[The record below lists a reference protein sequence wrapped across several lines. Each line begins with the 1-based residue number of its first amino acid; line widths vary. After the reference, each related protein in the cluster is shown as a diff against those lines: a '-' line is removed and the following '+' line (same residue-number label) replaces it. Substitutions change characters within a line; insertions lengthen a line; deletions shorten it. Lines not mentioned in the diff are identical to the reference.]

1 MKVYGLYLTKH
12 LTILVCINSVSHAV
26 NVDGGRFSQV
36 LTDIANNA
44 LGVNKIQEHYNNL
57 RYTNSLLDG
66 EGLVTEISASLS
78 TKFDGPIQALMR
90 IKQAVEEDIDS
101 FPSYTSMPQC
111 CHATGLTN
119 SSQFRTKVNMNQAC
133 VTISAY
139 SPPERTFPTAKIQ
152 DVMKDNYNRNPNLK
166 WQYFGKEDGIYVNY
180 PSLKLNDCSNYD
192 PRFRPFYVSTAT
204 PVQKD
209 VVVVIDKSGSMRN
222 LHDSKTLLQIAKEA
236 AISVLE
242 TLNPNDRFG
251 IVAFSSSANIPGSG
265 TVGRECHGTELAKAT
280 PLNIKFMKSQVS
292 VIRSGGSTNYEAAMK
307 VAFKFFVNTVD
318 MADDRGKVILFLTDG
333 EQTAGGEPLDVIKE
347 ENGKM
352 NNRVVILTYGLGQQL
367 DFNAIQKLKDMA
379 AQTRTDASYG
389 EIQTGEFKHIS
400 NPDFLRSSMASYY
413 NRFSSSEEIQNP
425 IFSVPYQDLF
435 GIGLI
440 TSICLPVYKPGGG
453 ELVGVAC
460 SDATVSDIMSDISY
474 FRLGELSYAFIID
487 GTGRT
492 LIHPLLPLPDSVKDD
507 PIYVNIEHLERSS
520 SATNVIESMKIGKTG
535 NETFYSK
542 RTVPRGNMLYEG
554 IETKNILS
562 HYYWKPVSQSNFSVC
577 IVVGDNDKQ
586 PILDPQTVTQD
597 SFVYHRLDYTTVEGS
612 NCRHFT
618 RFGTKDKSVVML
630 TPGAFLEPFNYLDV
644 DETKAMITKYEDF
657 LTGKNVLNNPGLKE
671 SILNSVSSTYPAES
685 IWKSSEELSEFVVWR
700 YIGTADG
707 VMRLYPGVELPKN
720 YDHTRRAWYKRTLA
734 LKGQI
739 VLSAPYLDLW
749 GSGYLITLSK
759 TITEGSGSGVGSG
772 QTVAVIGT
780 DFTINYFYQM
790 MQNTYSDC
798 QNTQQFSCF
807 VLDSSG
813 YIVIHEDFAN
823 PDSTSPEIENVHVI
837 YKKSAIAE
845 DLINNNMMNK
855 ASCIDF
861 ETIKEQFTY
870 RVVTNDIDR
879 MNSYAK
885 YKISPVPN
893 SNIFIVIKQR
903 VYTTATRCCSI
914 YGISPDSHKCSSR
927 SCDCLCYKDADFDY
941 CTNAYTLLGDAA
953 QTCSP
958 RDPELQT
965 ENLNDEEKIK
975 NLQFCFDPKCS
986 TRTQKS
992 DCFGVAGCSWCVRGS
1007 KDQDLEQ
1014 PYCALQSVCYFG
1026 QVGSEDPYGNNV
1038 GYNSNTDEAGG
1049 IKVGA
1054 IAGIVIGVLIVVI
1067 IAGCVYSH
1075 IRTKSS
1081 ISSSNGSPAFNTE
1094 STQQTNAHD
1103 NQAFRSQNQ
1112 SSSERPSFQHQSSI
1126 NNRGNLM
1133 FHPQNQSAEYTFPTA
1148 PVENPPP
1155 YSAVVSYGSQTKHGY
1170 PNKSY
1175 L

>member
-1 MKVYGLYLTKH
+1 MMKIYGLYITKQLT
-12 LTILVCINSVSHAV
+12 LLVCINSVSHAV

-44 LGVNKIQEHYNNL
+44 LGVNKIQEHYNSL
-57 RYTNSLLDG
+57 HYTNSLLDG

-90 IKQAVEEDIDS
+90 IKQAVEEDIDR

-133 VTISAY
+133 VTISSF
-139 SPPERTFPTAKIQ
+139 SPPERTFPTTKIQ
-152 DVMKDNYNRNPNLK
+152 DVMKDNHNRNPNLK
-166 WQYFGKEDGIYVNY
+166 WQYFGKEDGIYLNY

-209 VVVVIDKSGSMRN
+209 VVVVIDKSGSMSSRHN
-222 LHDSKTLLQIAKEA
+222 SKTLLQIAKEA

-251 IVAFSSSANIPGSG
+251 VVAFSSNAYIPGSS
-265 TVGRECHGTELAKAT
+265 TIGRECHGTELAKAT

-307 VAFKFFVNTVD
+307 TAFKFFVDTLD
-318 MADDRGKVILFLTDG
+318 MSGDRGKVILFLTDG
-333 EQTAGGEPLDVIKE
+333 DQTAGGEPLEVIKE
-347 ENGKM
+347 ENKKM

-367 DFNAIQKLKDMA
+367 STNAIQKLKDMA
-379 AQTRTDASYG
+379 AQTRTDVSYG
-389 EIQTGEFKHIS
+389 EIQIGEFKHIS

-440 TSICLPVYKPGGG
+440 SSICLPIYRPGG

-474 FRLGELSYAFIID
+474 FRQGELSYAFIID

-520 SATNVIESMKIGKTG
+520 SATMVIESMKIGNTG
-535 NETFYSK
+535 NETFYSE

-554 IETKNILS
+554 IETENILS
-562 HYYWKPVSQSNFSVC
+562 HYYWKPVIQSNFSVC

-586 PILDPQTVTQD
+586 PILDHQTVTQD
-597 SFVYHRLDYTTVEGS
+597 SFVYHRLDYTTTEGS

-837 YKKSAIAE
+837 YKESAIAE

-941 CTNAYTLLGDAA
+941 CNNAYTLLGDAA

-1038 GYNSNTDEAGG
+1038 GDNSNTDEAGG

>member
-1 MKVYGLYLTKH
+1 MKISGLHLTKQ
-12 LTILVCINSVSHAV
+12 LTILVCFSSVCHAV
-26 NVDGGRFSQV
+26 NVDGGSFSQV

-44 LGVNKIQEHYNNL
+44 LGVNKVQEHYNSL

-101 FPSYTSMPQC
+101 FPSFTSMPQC
-111 CHATGLTN
+111 CRATELTN
-119 SSQFRTKVNMNQAC
+119 SSKFRTKVNMNQAC
-133 VTISAY
+133 VTISSY
-139 SPPERTFPTAKIQ
+139 SPSERKFPTTKIQ
-152 DVMKDNYNRNPNLK
+152 DVMKENHSRNPNLK
-166 WQYFGKEDGIYVNY
+166 WQYFGKEDGIYLNY

-192 PRFRPFYVSTAT
+192 PRFRPFYVSSAT

-209 VVVVIDKSGSMRN
+209 VVVVIDKSGSMSD
-222 LHDSKTLLQIAKEA
+222 LHNSKTLLQIAKEA

-251 IVAFSSSANIPGSG
+251 VVAFSSTANIPGSS
-265 TVGRECHGTELAKAT
+265 TISRECHGTELAKAT

-307 VAFKFFVNTVD
+307 AAFKFFVNTQD
-318 MADDRGKVILFLTDG
+318 MSDNRGKVILFLTDG
-333 EQTAGGEPLDVIKE
+333 EKTAGGEPLDVIKE
-347 ENGKM
+347 ENKKI
-352 NNRVVILTYGLGQQL
+352 NNSVVILTYGLGRQL
-367 DFNAIQKLKDMA
+367 NVNALQKLKDMA
-379 AQTRTDASYG
+379 AQTRTDVSYG
-389 EIQTGEFKHIS
+389 EIQSGEFKHIS
-400 NPDFLRSSMASYY
+400 DPDFLRSSMASYY
-413 NRFSSSEEIQNP
+413 NRFSSSEKIQNP

-440 TSICLPVYKPGGG
+440 TSICLPVYRPGG

-474 FRLGELSYAFIID
+474 FRQGELSYAFIID

-492 LIHPLLPLPDSVKDD
+492 LIHPLLPLPESVKDD
-507 PIYVNIEHLERSS
+507 PIYVNIEHLERST
-520 SATNVIESMKIGKTG
+520 SATMVIESMKIGKTG
-535 NETFYSK
+535 NKTLYSK

-554 IETKNILS
+554 IETENVLS

-597 SFVYHRLDYTTVEGS
+597 SFVYHRLDYTTAEGS
-612 NCRHFT
+612 NCQHFT

-644 DETKAMITKYEDF
+644 DETKVMISKYEDF

-671 SILNSVSSTYPAES
+671 SILNSVSSTYPAEN
-685 IWKSSEELSEFVVWR
+685 IWRTSRELSEFVVWR

-720 YDHTRRAWYKRTLA
+720 YDHTRRAWYKRTIA
-734 LKGQI
+734 LKGQD
-739 VLSAPYLDLW
+739 VVSAPYLDLW

-759 TITEGSGSGVGSG
+759 TITEGSGSVPGSG

-798 QNTQQFSCF
+798 RNIQQFSCF
-807 VLDSSG
+807 ILDSSG
-813 YIVIHEDFAN
+813 YIVICI
-823 PDSTSPEIENVHVI
+823 IEE
-837 YKKSAIAE
+837 SAIAE

-870 RVVTNDIDR
+870 RVATNGFDR
-879 MNSYAK
+879 MNSNAR
-885 YKISPVPN
+885 YKIDPVPN
-893 SNIFIVIKQR
+893 SNIFIVIRQR
-903 VYTTATRCCSI
+903 VYTTSTMCCSI
-914 YGISPDSHKCSSR
+914 YGISPDSHKCSSK
-927 SCDCLCYKDADFDY
+927 SCDCLCYKDANFDY
-941 CTNAYTLLGDAA
+941 CSNTYTLLGDAA

-992 DCFGVAGCSWCVRGS
+992 DCFGVAGCSWCVRDS
-1007 KDQDLEQ
+1007 NDQELQQ

-1026 QVGSEDPYGNNV
+1026 QVGSKDPYKNCV
-1038 GYNSNTDEAGG
+1038 GDNCNTDEEGG
-1049 IKVGA
+1049 INGGA
-1054 IAGIVIGVLIVVI
+1054 IGGIVIGVLVVVI
-1067 IAGCVYSH
+1067 IAFCAIRH
-1075 IRTKSS
+1075 IRAKSS
-1081 ISSSNGSPAFNTE
+1081 NSSCNSRPAFSTE
-1094 STQQTNAHD
+1094 PTSTQQTNSHD
-1103 NQAFRSQNQ
+1103 NPAFRSQNL
-1112 SSSERPSFQHQSSI
+1112 SSSGRQSFQQQSSI
-1126 NNRGNLM
+1126 HNQGNLM
-1133 FHPQNQSAEYTFPTA
+1133 FYPQNQSAEYTVPTA
-1148 PVENPPP
+1148 PTEQPPS
-1155 YSAVVSYGSQTKHGY
+1155 YHSVVCNGGQPQY
-1170 PNKSY
+1170 
-1175 L
+1175 

>member
-1 MKVYGLYLTKH
+1 MKTSALYLTKH

-44 LGVNKIQEHYNNL
+44 LGVNKIQEHYNSL

-78 TKFDGPIQALMR
+78 TKFNGPIQALMR
-90 IKQAVEEDIDS
+90 IKQAIEEDIDS
-101 FPSYTSMPQC
+101 FPSVTSMPQC

-119 SSQFRTKVNMNQAC
+119 SSQFRTKVNMMQAC
-133 VTISAY
+133 VTISSY
-139 SPPERTFPTAKIQ
+139 SPQKRTFPTTKIQ
-152 DVMKDNYNRNPNLK
+152 EVMKDNHNRNPNLK
-166 WQYFGKEDGIYVNY
+166 WQYFGKEDGIFINY
-180 PSLKLNDCSNYD
+180 PSFKLNDCSNYD

-209 VVVVIDKSGSMRN
+209 VVVIIDKSGSMSDTHN
-222 LHDSKTLLQIAKEA
+222 SKSLLQIAKEA

-251 IVAFSSSANIPGSG
+251 VVAFSSSANIPGSG
-265 TVGRECHGTELAKAT
+265 TIGRDCHGTELAKAT

-292 VIRSGGSTNYEAAMK
+292 VIRSAGSTNYEAAMRA
-307 VAFKFFVNTVD
+307 AFKFFVNKPD
-318 MADDRGKVILFLTDG
+318 MSDDRGKVILFLTDG
-333 EQTAGGEPLDVIKE
+333 EKTAGGEPLDVIKE
-347 ENGKM
+347 ENKKI
-352 NNRVVILTYGLGQQL
+352 NNSVVILTYGLGQQL
-367 DFNAIQKLKDMA
+367 NVNAIQKLKDMA

-389 EIQTGEFKHIS
+389 EIKIGEFKHIS
-400 NPDFLRSSMASYY
+400 DPDFLRSSMASYY
-413 NRFSSSEEIQNP
+413 NRFSSSEKIQNP

-440 TSICLPVYKPGGG
+440 SSICLPIYRPGG

-474 FRLGELSYAFIID
+474 FRQGELSYAFIID

-520 SATNVIESMKIGKTG
+520 SATMVIESMKIGKTG
-535 NETFYSK
+535 NKTLYSK

-554 IETKNILS
+554 IETEDVLS

-586 PILDPQTVTQD
+586 PMLETQTVTQD
-597 SFVYHRLDYTTVEGS
+597 SFVYHRLDYTIDEGS
-612 NCRHFT
+612 NCQHFT

-630 TPGAFLEPFNYLDV
+630 TPGAFLEPFDYLDV

-657 LTGKNVLNNPGLKE
+657 LTGKNVQNNPGLKE
-671 SILNSVSSTYPAES
+671 SILNSVSSTYPVES
-685 IWKSSEELSEFVVWR
+685 IWKSSRELSEFVVWR

-720 YDHTRRAWYKRTLA
+720 YDHTRRAWYKRTIA
-734 LKGQI
+734 LKGQD
-739 VLSAPYLDLW
+739 VVSAPYLDLW

-759 TITEGSGSGVGSG
+759 TITEGSGSTSG

-790 MQNTYSDC
+790 MQNTYTDC
-798 QNTQQFSCF
+798 QNTQQYSCF
-807 VLDSSG
+807 ILDSSG

-823 PDSTSPEIENVHVI
+823 PDSTSPQIENVHVI
-837 YKKSAIAE
+837 YKESAIAE
-845 DLINNNMMNK
+845 DLINQNMMNK

-870 RVVTNDIDR
+870 RVATNGNDR
-879 MNSYAK
+879 MNSNAK
-885 YKISPVPN
+885 YKIDPVPN
-893 SNIFIVIKQR
+893 SNIFIVIRQR
-903 VYTTATRCCSI
+903 VYTTSTRCCSI
-914 YGISPDSHKCSSR
+914 YGISPDSYKCSSR
-927 SCDCLCYKDADFDY
+927 SCDCLCYTDADFHY
-941 CTNAYTLLGDAA
+941 CNNAYTLLGDAA

-965 ENLNDEEKIK
+965 ENLNDAEKIK

-992 DCFGVAGCSWCVRGS
+992 DCFGVAGCSWCVRDS
-1007 KDQDLEQ
+1007 NDKELQQ

-1026 QVGSEDPYGNNV
+1026 QVGSKDPYKNCV
-1038 GYNSNTDEAGG
+1038 GDNCNTEKEGG
-1049 IKVGA
+1049 IGGGA
-1054 IAGIVIGVLIVVI
+1054 IAGIVIGLLAVVI
-1067 IAGCVYSH
+1067 IAFCVIRH
-1075 IRTKSS
+1075 IRAKSS
-1081 ISSSNGSPAFNTE
+1081 NSSSNGRSSFSTETTSTQRTNSHDNPAF
-1094 STQQTNAHD
+1094 
-1103 NQAFRSQNQ
+1103 RPQNQ
-1112 SSSERPSFQHQSSI
+1112 NFSLRPSFQQQSSI
-1126 NNRGNLM
+1126 NNQDHLM
-1133 FHPQNQSAEYTFPTA
+1133 FYPQNQSAEYTVPTA
-1148 PVENPPP
+1148 PTEQPPS
-1155 YSAVVSYGSQTKHGY
+1155 YHSVVSNGNQPQHGY
-1170 PNKSY
+1170 PLSK
-1175 L
+1175 

>member
-1 MKVYGLYLTKH
+1 MKINLYLTKQ
-12 LTILVCINSVSHAV
+12 LTTCILVCISSVSFAV
-26 NVDGGRFSQV
+26 NIDGGSFSQV

-44 LGVNKIQEHYNNL
+44 LGVNKIQEHYNSL
-57 RYTNSLLDG
+57 HYTNSLLDG

-90 IKQAVEEDIDS
+90 IKQAVEEDIDTFS
-101 FPSYTSMPQC
+101 SYTSMPQC

-133 VTISAY
+133 VTISSY
-139 SPPERTFPTAKIQ
+139 SPPERTFPTTKIQ
-152 DVMKDNYNRNPNLK
+152 EVMKENNRLNPNLK
-166 WQYFGKEDGIYVNY
+166 WQYFGKEDGIYLNY
-180 PSLKLNDCSNYD
+180 PSLKLNDCSSYD

-209 VVVVIDKSGSMRN
+209 VVVVIDKSGSMSSRHN
-222 LHDSKTLLQIAKEA
+222 SKTLLQIAKEA

-251 IVAFSSSANIPGSG
+251 IVAFSSSAYIPGSS
-265 TVGRECHGTELAKAT
+265 TIGRECHGTELAKAT

-307 VAFKFFVNTVD
+307 AAFKFFVNTLD
-318 MADDRGKVILFLTDG
+318 MSGDRGKVILFLTDG
-333 EQTAGGEPLDVIKE
+333 DQTTGGEPLDVIKE
-347 ENGKM
+347 ENKKM

-367 DFNAIQKLKDMA
+367 STNAIQKLKDMA
-379 AQTRTDASYG
+379 AQTRTDVSYG
-389 EIQTGEFKHIS
+389 EIKIGEFKHIS

-440 TSICLPVYKPGGG
+440 TSICLPVYRPGG

-474 FRLGELSYAFIID
+474 FRQGELSYAFIID
-487 GTGRT
+487 GIGRT

-520 SATNVIESMKIGKTG
+520 SATMVIESMKIGKTG
-535 NETFYSK
+535 NDTFYSK

-554 IETKNILS
+554 IETENVLS
-562 HYYWKPVSQSNFSVC
+562 HYNWKPVSQSNFSVC

-586 PILDPQTVTQD
+586 PILDPQTVTPD
-597 SFVYHRLDYTTVEGS
+597 SFVYHRLDYTTAEGS

-644 DETKAMITKYEDF
+644 EETKAMITKYEDF

-685 IWKSSEELSEFVVWR
+685 IWKSSRELSEFVVWR

-734 LKGQI
+734 LKGKV

-759 TITEGSGSGVGSG
+759 TITEGSGSGPASG

-798 QNTQQFSCF
+798 QNIQQYSCF
-807 VLDSSG
+807 ILDSSG

-823 PDSTSPEIENVHVI
+823 PESTPPKIENVHVI
-837 YKKSAIAE
+837 YKESAIAE
-845 DLINNNMMNK
+845 DLINQNMMNK

-870 RVVTNDIDR
+870 RVATNGNDR

-885 YKISPVPN
+885 YKIDPVPN

-903 VYTTATRCCSI
+903 VYTTSTRCCSI

-941 CTNAYTLLGDAA
+941 CNNAYTLLGDAA
-953 QTCSP
+953 HTCSP

-965 ENLNDEEKIK
+965 KNLNDEEKIK

-992 DCFGVAGCSWCVRGS
+992 DCFGVAGCSWCVRDS
-1007 KDQDLEQ
+1007 NDQDLEQ

-1038 GYNSNTDEAGG
+1038 GDNSNTDESEGIPGG
-1049 IKVGA
+1049 V
-1054 IAGIVIGVLIVVI
+1054 IASIVLSVLVFVF
-1067 IAGCVYSH
+1067 IAGCFYSH

-1081 ISSSNGSPAFNTE
+1081 ISSSTTRSPATE
-1094 STQQTNAHD
+1094 TTQQTNAHD
-1103 NQAFRSQNQ
+1103 NPAFRSQNQ
-1112 SSSERPSFQHQSSI
+1112 SSLGRPSFQQQSSI

-1133 FHPQNQSAEYTFPTA
+1133 FHPLNQNAEYTFPTA

-1155 YSAVVSYGSQTKHGY
+1155 YSAVVFNGSQTKHGY
-1170 PNKSY
+1170 PNKI